1 MVNNKTLYQ
10 MGKDVNRN
18 WSFKNGDVEL
28 CNYENNIHQ
37 AIQNRLSCPLG
48 ALQLFY
54 TDYGSTVEEYLGEPN
69 NETIRE
75 YIRLEVEKR
84 LKYDPRFQNI
94 ECVVEYVN
102 SSEVGCRIKVT
113 FADGE
118 SYEDNYVIGVAN
130 MNPNDKKEVLI
141 LTPLI
146 TAQITEDELFYYPIT
161 ITTKEG
167 ISIKNLGITVKTTLY
182 NVVEW
187 EEEFVTDETGT
198 VYIEVALPGDYTFE
212 IRTPETDT
220 FYHNSSSVQLI
231 LLGGD

>member
-1 MVNNKTLYQ
+1 MVNNRTLYQ

-28 CNYENNIHQ
+28 CNYESNIHQ

-54 TDYGSTVEEYLGEPN
+54 TDYGSTVEEYIGEPN

-118 SYEDNYVIGVAN
+118 SYEDNYVINVSDSTF
-130 MNPNDKKEVLI
+130 NDKKDVLI
-141 LTPLI
+141 ITPLI
-146 TAQITEDELFYYPIT
+146 TAQLAQDTIFYYPIT

-167 ISIKNLGITVKTTLY
+167 GGINNLSVIVKSTLY
-182 NVVEW
+182 DVVEW
-187 EEEFVTDETGT
+187 KEEFVTDETGT

-212 IRTPETDT
+212 INTSETDT
-220 FYHNSSSVQLI
+220 FYHNFSSVQLM
-231 LLGGD
+231 LLGGE